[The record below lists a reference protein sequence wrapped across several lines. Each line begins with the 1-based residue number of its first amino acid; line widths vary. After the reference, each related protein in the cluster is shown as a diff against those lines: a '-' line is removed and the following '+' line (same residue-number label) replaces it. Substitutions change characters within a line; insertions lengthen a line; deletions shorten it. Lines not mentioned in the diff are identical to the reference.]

1 MKKRLLCLSV
11 LLGGMILSSLSTVS
25 ASETQSD
32 LFVGYSENEKVLE
45 MPNGGYLIGEAE
57 LVDANSFNE
66 LTQDYDIVYESYN
79 SKTDPNA
86 ITVAEAKE
94 DILEEIA
101 NNENAVESR
110 HGGSNIPDITKNT
123 VVLKNNG
130 SYLSTNFSGSGWQ
143 FSRYAFLSESSTG
156 DYLLWSAI
164 IDSGI
169 VGSANQA
176 IETKRASEQGVIQV
190 QGTAIYPGVPQYVTR
205 GRNPMIFYSYNP
217 AANSQFKVEN
227 R

>member
-11 LLGGMILSSLSTVS
+11 LLGGMILSSVSTVS
-25 ASETQSD
+25 ASETQYD

-45 MPNGGYLIGEAE
+45 MPNGGYLFGEAE
-57 LVDANSFNE
+57 LVDATSFNE

-79 SKTDPNA
+79 SKTDPKA

-101 NNENAVESR
+101 SNENAVESR
-110 HGGSNIPDITKNT
+110 HGGSNIPDITKST
-123 VVLKNNG
+123 IVLKNKA
-130 SYLSTNFSGSGWQ
+130 SYSSTNFSGSGWQ
-143 FSRYAFLSESSTG
+143 FSRYAFLSEASTG
-156 DYLLWSAI
+156 DYLLWNAI

-176 IETKRASEQGVIQV
+176 IETKQASNQGVIQA
-190 QGTAIYPGVPQYVTR
+190 QGTAVYPGTPQYVTR

-217 AANSQFKVEN
+217 ATNSRFRVEN
-227 R
+227 K